1 MLNNYLPF
9 KYSYVVEGKAFY
21 QCLGILQQREE
32 IDVIMTDFAVK
43 GDLGSRESCWS
54 GQ

>member
-1 MLNNYLPF
+1 MLLRARPF
-9 KYSYVVEGKAFY
+9 ISVWGMLE
-21 QCLGILQQREE
+21 QREE